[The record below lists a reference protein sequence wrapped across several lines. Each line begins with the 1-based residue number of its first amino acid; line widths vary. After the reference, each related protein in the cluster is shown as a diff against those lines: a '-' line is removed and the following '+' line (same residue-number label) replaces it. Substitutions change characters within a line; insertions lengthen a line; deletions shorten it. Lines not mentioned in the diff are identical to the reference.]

1 MRPEAASPYHGGVAP
16 RNRLAILVLSGPNLN
31 LLGEREPDVYGKATL
46 DDHVATARAA
56 AAAQGYEVEH
66 LQSSHEGELVD
77 AIHAARGRTA
87 AIVFNPGAFTHYAYA
102 LADALAAYDGVVVE
116 VHLSN
121 PMAREAWRR
130 TSVISPV
137 ATGTIAGFG
146 GTGYR
151 LAVEAV
157 IAALEEHS

>member
-1 MRPEAASPYHGGVAP
+1 MAA
-16 RNRLAILVLSGPNLN
+16 NLILLLSGPNLN
-31 LLGEREPDVYGKATL
+31 LLGQREPEVYGKATL

-56 AAAQGYEVEH
+56 ATAAGYEVEH
-66 LQSSHEGELVD
+66 RQSNHEGDLVD
-77 AIHAARGRTA
+77 EIHRARGRAA
-87 AIVFNPGAFTHYAYA
+87 AIIFNPGAFTHYAHA
-102 LADALAAYDGVVVE
+102 LADALATYDGVVVE

-121 PMAREAWRR
+121 PAAREAWRR
-130 TSVISPV
+130 TSVIAPV

-157 IAALEEHS
+157 LSLLDPGGPGASPDLEEPA

>member
-1 MRPEAASPYHGGVAP
+1 MALMPKP
-16 RNRLAILVLSGPNLN
+16 ILVLSGPNLN
-31 LLGEREPDVYGKATL
+31 LLGEREPELYGKASL
-46 DDHVATARAA
+46 DDHVETARAA
-56 AAAQGYEVEH
+56 AAAHGYEVEH
-66 LQSSHEGELVD
+66 VQSNHEGELVE
-77 AIHAARGRTA
+77 AIHAARGRTS

-130 TSVISPV
+130 MSVIAPV

-151 LAVEAV
+151 LAVEAA
-157 IAALEEHS
+157 IATIEERV